1 MTEREHTIIAL
12 NMRFDIM
19 EKFEDDEVMHEFA
32 YTKTVGMADLAY
44 LLDLITLEEWHDVV
58 LERKRI
64 GGK

>member
-1 MTEREHTIIAL
+1 MTERERAIFAL

-19 EKFEDDEVMHEFA
+19 EKFEDDDDMREFA
-32 YTKTVGMADLAY
+32 YAKTVGMADLAY
-44 LLDLITLEEWHDVV
+44 TLDLITLEEWRDVV